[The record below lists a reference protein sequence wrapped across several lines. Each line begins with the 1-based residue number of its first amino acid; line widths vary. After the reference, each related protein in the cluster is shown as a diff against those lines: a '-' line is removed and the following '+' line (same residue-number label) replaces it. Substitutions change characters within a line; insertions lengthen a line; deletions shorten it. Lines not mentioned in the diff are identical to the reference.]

1 MATTVRATLLSLVVT
16 EILGRPREIAWPR
29 AVGDSRCWSD
39 VSTDRP
45 RISDALNQ
53 KAGDTHLRFLR
64 CGVTGPP
71 LRDLGQVLVGVE
83 VVTED
88 DTVGGDL
95 VLARERVMG
104 ATAGFE
110 NRKCAFEPGVSS
122 EELEQDHVV

>member
-29 AVGDSRCWSD
+29 AVGNSRCWSD

-95 VLARERVMG
+95 VLACEWVMG

-110 NRKCAFEPGVSS
+110 NGQCALEPGVSS